1 MRNQFLVYSLL
12 ASVSTAT
19 AGGTIGSAYGKDNG
33 PAAVVKVAKSTRLS
47 RYQRTI
53 TMNRS
58 RHAEGLRSR
67 PPENVTID
75 MRGITLL
82 GQGPGSDAKSVT
94 RVTGFKNVCLL
105 GGRYLGKQDPQKVP
119 WVVGHATYGA
129 GVIFT
134 GGSGAITVENAVIE
148 NSLQDGITLTGKL
161 PNDVTFGMRGT
172 HIKNN
177 SDDGI
182 QNDGGKKYCLSR
194 IH

>member
-33 PAAVVKVAKSTRLS
+33 PAAVVKVAKSTCLS

-53 TMNRS
+53 TMSRS
-58 RHAEGLRSR
+58 RHAEGLRLL

-119 WVVGHATYGA
+119 WVVGHASHPALRAWDRRVPCDTYA
-129 GVIFT
+129 TARFPCMLFCV
-134 GGSGAITVENAVIE
+134 GSHR
-148 NSLQDGITLTGKL
+148 TLRPSEAAHQEPQQFPCPRRPLRERT
-161 PNDVTFGMRGT
+161 R
-172 HIKNN
+172 
-177 SDDGI
+177 
-182 QNDGGKKYCLSR
+182 R
-194 IH
+194 RR